1 MRCPECGRDVEDGTR
16 VCPWC
21 GAYADAPAVQTE
33 RRRGGR
39 TAAVAVVALVVIVV
53 AACLIMYSGD
63 GGSDDTEPD
72 TPSVFTT
79 ASTGSGS
86 KSVEYTVSYTS
97 EYKDLFTVEN
107 GTNENGSAFIKV
119 TMADSEAEK
128 YDSFVWY
135 VYKNDSHGNKL
146 QNSVTKSEATA
157 TWTLGDD
164 SFGKYTFGVICSE
177 SDWLDSNLP
186 FRWTP
191 WDQTEYTVSFDIGGT
206 ITETYSWKHGGS
218 DLSATA
224 TYGYDEYSK
233 YAGTNGASLVTRSG
247 NGTGEY
253 SLVPGFIVVDDTVKE
268 LESSLRAQYALTGGV
283 PEGQGYA
290 EFILAFVQECFGY
303 VLDIQQY
310 SQEEYYAF
318 PIETIYNGGGDCE
331 DTSILCA
338 ALFEAAGYEAGVFLI
353 PGHAIAAVSIDTYEA
368 GAVSEEYAAKVAVFS
383 MQSDGK
389 TFYGCETTLDTDS
402 YGVGYVSTDY
412 SVVDNTIYYKGEPAG
427 GSYGLYRA
435 GATA

>member
-1 MRCPECGRDVEDGTR
+1 M
-16 VCPWC
+16 
-21 GAYADAPAVQTE
+21 
-33 RRRGGR
+33 
-39 TAAVAVVALVVIVV
+39 
-53 AACLIMYSGD
+53 
-63 GGSDDTEPD
+63 
-72 TPSVFTT
+72 
-79 ASTGSGS
+79 
-86 KSVEYTVSYTS
+86 
-97 EYKDLFTVEN
+97 
-107 GTNENGSAFIKV
+107 
-119 TMADSEAEK
+119 
-128 YDSFVWY
+128 
-135 VYKNDSHGNKL
+135 
-146 QNSVTKSEATA
+146 
-157 TWTLGDD
+157 
-164 SFGKYTFGVICSE
+164 
-177 SDWLDSNLP
+177 
-186 FRWTP
+186 
-191 WDQTEYTVSFDIGGT
+191 
-206 ITETYSWKHGGS
+206 
-218 DLSATA
+218 
-224 TYGYDEYSK
+224 
-233 YAGTNGASLVTRSG
+233 TRSG

-412 SVVDNTIYYKGEPAG
+412 SVVDNAIYYKGEPAG